1 MSYTMVTKTFTS
13 TTPKTLAPEIAAWLE
28 EQIPEVTLMYTK
40 TSESYY
46 NHSYV
51 AFDGMSYGFCI
62 SSYYDDRSII
72 YLAPAHSVSDSS
84 GAKNTSVMAGDTS
97 GITTNGVTSYSHT
110 IAVVKTG
117 SGYIICSYGASLYIG
132 YITSALIGK
141 RFISIVMSDLS
152 GLKCYR
158 LDWGSAHYTTGI
170 SYGLSHSEDAST
182 YNNAV
187 CAAMVSEKDA
197 MPSGS
202 AILSPFYVLHESLWV
217 EPVVIPDV
225 YYMQASSYPEL
236 FTPTQIGDK
245 EAVLVGHNIAVV

>member
-1 MSYTMVTKTFTS
+1 MSYTMTTKTFTS
-13 TTPKTLAPEIAAWLE
+13 TTPKTLAPVIAAWLV
-28 EQIPEVTLMYTK
+28 EQIPEATLMYTK
-40 TSESYY
+40 TNESYY

-62 SSYYDDRSII
+62 SSYHDDRSMI
-72 YLAPAHSVSDSS
+72 YLAPAHSISDSS
-84 GAKNTSVMAGDTS
+84 GAEYTSVLAGLTD
-97 GITTNGVTSYSHT
+97 GITTNGVTSYSYT
-110 IAVVKTG
+110 FAVVKTG
-117 SGYIICSYGASLYIG
+117 SGYIICSGGASLYIG

-141 RFISIVMSDLS
+141 RFMSIVMSDYNRP
-152 GLKCYR
+152 KCYH
-158 LDWGSAHYTTGI
+158 LDWGSAHYDTSI

-187 CAAMVSEKDA
+187 CAAMVSEEDA

-202 AILSPFYVLHESLWV
+202 AILSPFYVLHESLWA

-245 EAVLVGHNIAVV
+245 EAVLVGTNIAVV

>member
-1 MSYTMVTKTFTS
+1 MSYTMVTKTFTT
-13 TTPKTLAPEIAAWLE
+13 TTPKTLAPVIAAWLV

-40 TSESYY
+40 TNESSY

-62 SSYYDDRSII
+62 SSYYNDRSVI

-84 GAKNTSVMAGDTS
+84 GAKYSSAQGEVTD

-117 SGYIICSYGASLYIG
+117 SGYIICSGGASLYIG

-141 RFISIVMSDLS
+141 RFMSIVMSDS
-152 GLKCYR
+152 IGPECYH
-158 LDWGSAHYTTGI
+158 LDWGSAHHSTSI
-170 SYGLSHSEDAST
+170 SYGLSHSEDASA
-182 YNNAV
+182 YSNAV
-187 CAAMVSEKDA
+187 CAAMVSEEDA

-217 EPVVIPDV
+217 EPVLIPGV

-245 EAVLVGHNIAVV
+245 EAVLVGTNIAVV